1 MSTDHALT
9 VEDEFRERDAT
20 HSAATRLRGI
30 VRPGAERLALRSRR
44 LRLSALATALV
55 VFASC
60 VGPDRNV
67 RAEPSSAWTTPET
80 THLGRLSRDV
90 QAQHPELTG
99 VHVLGPGLDA
109 FAARAL
115 LCARAERALDVQYY
129 ILHDDVT
136 GRFLLGQ
143 MLEAADRGV
152 RVRLLLDDL
161 GTSGIDPLLAALDA
175 HPRLEVRLFNPF
187 ARGWSPGLARAL
199 DMLRRPRRLNHRMHN
214 KLLAA
219 DGAAAIVGGRNLGD
233 EYFDAHP
240 GVNFADLDLLAV
252 GPVLR
257 DLGTCFDRYWN
268 SEFAVPVAAWRAMRA
283 RESDLLALRSELAA
297 HASTQQ
303 ASPYAERVKT
313 AKFVEEAL
321 SGKLPLLWGNVRAVA
336 DAPEKV
342 TANGA
347 ELERAMLTSQ
357 LRDVVTNARSELT
370 VVSPYF
376 VPGEAGVALFREL
389 RSRGVRVRILTN
401 AFAAT
406 DVGAVHA
413 GYSSY
418 RRALL
423 HAGVELYELR
433 ATSTAVDAA
442 HARGAIGSSDASLHA
457 KTFCVDGSSVF
468 IGSLNIDPR
477 SIDLNTE
484 LGLVVES
491 EELARQVLDD
501 FERGT
506 QPDVSWRV
514 SLAGEGNDARLVWE
528 GERDGA
534 LVRLTREPD
543 VDFWNRMWI
552 GFLKLLPIESQL

>member
-1 MSTDHALT
+1 MSTDHA
-9 VEDEFRERDAT
+9 DESRDRRATRSDAT
-20 HSAATRLRGI
+20 SMRGI
-30 VRPGAERLALRSRR
+30 VRTEGHSSAPRRSSVSTTLHRLPFFAVLLAL
-44 LRLSALATALV
+44 TG
-55 VFASC
+55 C
-60 VGPDRNV
+60 MYPDRDV
-67 RAEPSSAWTTPET
+67 RREPSSAWTTPET

-90 QAQHPELTG
+90 QAQHPELSG
-99 VHVLGPGLDA
+99 VYVLGPGLDA

-115 LCARAERALDVQYY
+115 LCARAEQTLDVQYY

-136 GRFLLGQ
+136 GRFLLGR

-214 KLLAA
+214 KMLAA

-240 GVNFADLDLLAV
+240 GVNFADLDLLAA

-297 HASTQQ
+297 HATTQQ
-303 ASPYAERVKT
+303 ASPYAARLAT
-313 AKFVEEAL
+313 ARFVEEAL
-321 SGKLPLLWGNVRAVA
+321 GGELALLWGNVQAVA

-342 TANGA
+342 TAKGE
-347 ELERAMLTSQ
+347 ELERALLTSR
-357 LRDVVTNARSELT
+357 LRHVVTNARSELT
-370 VVSPYF
+370 IVSPYF
-376 VPGEAGVALFREL
+376 VPGDTGVELLREL
-389 RSRGVRVRILTN
+389 RGRGVRVRILTN

-423 HAGVELYELR
+423 RAGVELYELR

-442 HARGAIGSSDASLHA
+442 HARGAIGSSGASLHA
-457 KTFCVDGSSVF
+457 KTFCVDGRSVF
-468 IGSLNIDPR
+468 IGSLNLDPR

-514 SLAGEGNDARLVWE
+514 SLEGEGNDTRLVWV
-528 GERDGA
+528 GERDGV

-543 VDFWNRMWI
+543 FSFWNRMWI